1 MVGVGAF
8 PSFLCAHRTADP
20 VHAFADSAELRK
32 QRVHSAAIVVQVLLT
47 RVGDV
52 VELAG
57 AFDLDGGVP
66 DFLEVVRAGYTMP
79 GLGM

>member
-1 MVGVGAF
+1 V
-8 PSFLCAHRTADP
+8 FLA
-20 VHAFADSAELRK
+20 
-32 QRVHSAAIVVQVLLT
+32 

-66 DFLEVVRAGYTMP
+66 DFLEVGESGYTMP